1 MTALDTIGWAEKN
14 NRGEWKMMDQ
24 RIAVMDGLMPYI
36 GRLRRVIHNETRYQ
50 ERMIQ
55 TLASTLGGMNV
66 RVNTPYEQQMQ
77 RIRDM
82 LERDEEWQEQ
92 EDIRFRQR

>member
-1 MTALDTIGWAEKN
+1 
-14 NRGEWKMMDQ
+14 
-24 RIAVMDGLMPYI
+24 
-36 GRLRRVIHNETRYQ
+36 
-50 ERMIQ
+50 
-55 TLASTLGGMNV
+55 MNV